1 MSMQTTA
8 VRALTHLFRAGQN
21 NPQFYL
27 IALPVI
33 AVAGAFYG
41 ASELYK
47 YTQKKKEEKE
57 REELYASL
65 SSTNR

>member
-1 MSMQTTA
+1 MSMQSTA

-21 NPQFYL
+21 NPQVYL
-27 IALPVI
+27 VALPVI
-33 AVAGAFYG
+33 AVAGAVYG

-57 REELYASL
+57 REERYASL
-65 SSTNR
+65 SSANR

>member
-1 MSMQTTA
+1 MSMQSTA
-8 VRALTHLFRAGQN
+8 VRALTHLFRAGQS
-21 NPQFYL
+21 NPQIYL
-27 IALPVI
+27 IALPII
-33 AVAGAFYG
+33 AVTGAVYG

-65 SSTNR
+65 SSGNR